1 MTEIM
6 SPKSEAKW
14 RELLK
19 CIEIL
24 DIKYV
29 AHVHSMH
36 QSHMHTHRVYVSTTA
51 LRVMFRGRLGET
63 ARSQAR
69 QSERERERE
78 YTYFHVFK
86 IL

>member
-1 MTEIM
+1 MTDII

-24 DIKYV
+24 DIKYD
-29 AHVHSMH
+29 AHVHNMH

-51 LRVMFRGRLGET
+51 ARVMFRGRLCET
-63 ARSQAR
+63 AKGAKPDRAR
-69 QSERERERE
+69 ES
-78 YTYFHVFK
+78 
-86 IL
+86 